1 MEGLSYQ
8 VSGYVGGFFMSR
20 EVKFTLNGNQIQMVM
35 EDHWTL
41 LHLLR
46 EELGLTGTKEGCGSG
61 ECGACTV
68 IVDGQAVNSCLYF
81 AVEVDGTQVVT
92 IEGLAAADG
101 TLHPLQKSFVENGGI
116 QCGFCSPGMILAAKA
131 LLDEN
136 PHPTEADIKH
146 ALAGNLCR
154 CTGYIPI
161 FESVMAVVDKSSEEV
176 DVVVREAV
184 PPSDS

>member
-1 MEGLSYQ
+1 
-8 VSGYVGGFFMSR
+8 MSR
-20 EVKFTLNGNQIQMVM
+20 EVKFKLNGNQIQMAV
-35 EDHWTL
+35 EDDWTL
-41 LHLLR
+41 LRLLR
-46 EELGLTGTKEGCGSG
+46 NELGLRGTKEGCGSG

-68 IVDGQAVNSCLYF
+68 IVDGRAVASCLYF
-81 AVEVDGTQVVT
+81 AVEVDGTEVLT

-116 QCGFCSPGMILAAKA
+116 QCGFCTPGMIMSAKA

-136 PHPTEADIKH
+136 PRPTEDDIKH

-161 FESVMAVVDKSSEEV
+161 FESVKAVVDKSSEDI
-176 DVVVREAV
+176 DVVVRKAEA
-184 PPSDS
+184 PSDS

>member
-1 MEGLSYQ
+1 
-8 VSGYVGGFFMSR
+8 MSK
-20 EVKFTLNGNQIQMVM
+20 EVTFTLNGNKFQMKI

-68 IVDGQAVNSCLYF
+68 IVDGKAVNSCLYL
-81 AVEVDGTQVVT
+81 APEIDGSDVVT
-92 IEGLAAADG
+92 IEGLAAQDG
-101 TLHPLQKSFVENGGI
+101 TLHPLQKSFIENGGI
-116 QCGFCSPGMILAAKA
+116 QCGFCSPGMIMSSKA

-136 PHPTEADIKH
+136 PRPNEDDIKH

-154 CTGYIPI
+154 CTGYVPI
-161 FESVMAVVDKSSEEV
+161 FQSIQAVIDKGSDDV
-176 DVVVREAV
+176 DVVVRDGSPA
-184 PPSDS
+184 D

>member
-1 MEGLSYQ
+1 
-8 VSGYVGGFFMSR
+8 MSK
-20 EVKFTLNGNQIQMVM
+20 EVTFTLNGNKFQMKI

-68 IVDGQAVNSCLYF
+68 IVDGKAVNSCLYL
-81 AVEVDGTQVVT
+81 APEIDGSDVVT
-92 IEGLAAADG
+92 IEGLAAQDG
-101 TLHPLQKSFVENGGI
+101 TLHPLQKSFIENGGI
-116 QCGFCSPGMILAAKA
+116 QCGFCSPGMIMSSKA

-136 PHPTEADIKH
+136 PRPTEDDIKH

-154 CTGYIPI
+154 CTGYVPI
-161 FESVMAVVDKSSEEV
+161 FQSIQAVIDKGSDDV
-176 DVVVREAV
+176 DVVVRDGSPA
-184 PPSDS
+184 D

>member
-1 MEGLSYQ
+1 
-8 VSGYVGGFFMSR
+8 MSK
-20 EVKFTLNGNQIQMVM
+20 EVTFTLNGNKFQMKI

-68 IVDGQAVNSCLYF
+68 IVDGKAVNSCLYL
-81 AVEVDGTQVVT
+81 APEIDGSDVVT
-92 IEGLAAADG
+92 IEGLAAQDG
-101 TLHPLQKSFVENGGI
+101 TLHPLQKSFIENCGI
-116 QCGFCSPGMILAAKA
+116 QCGFCSPGMIMSSKA

-136 PHPTEADIKH
+136 PRPTEDDIKH

-154 CTGYIPI
+154 CTGYVPI
-161 FESVMAVVDKSSEEV
+161 FQSIQAVIDKGSDDV
-176 DVVVREAV
+176 DVVVRDGSPA
-184 PPSDS
+184 D

>member
-1 MEGLSYQ
+1 
-8 VSGYVGGFFMSR
+8 MSR
-20 EVKFTLNGNQIQMVM
+20 EVKFTLNGNQIQMAV
-35 EDHWTL
+35 EDDWTL
-41 LHLLR
+41 LRLLR
-46 EELGLTGTKEGCGSG
+46 NELDLMGTKEGCGSG

-68 IVDGQAVNSCLYF
+68 IVDGQAVASCLYF
-81 AVEVDGTQVVT
+81 SVEVDGTEVLT

-116 QCGFCSPGMILAAKA
+116 QCGFCTPGMIMSAKA

-136 PHPTEADIKH
+136 PRPTEDDIKH

-161 FESVMAVVDKSSEEV
+161 FESVKAVVDKSSEDI
-176 DVVVREAV
+176 DVVVRKAV
-184 PPSDS
+184 APSDS